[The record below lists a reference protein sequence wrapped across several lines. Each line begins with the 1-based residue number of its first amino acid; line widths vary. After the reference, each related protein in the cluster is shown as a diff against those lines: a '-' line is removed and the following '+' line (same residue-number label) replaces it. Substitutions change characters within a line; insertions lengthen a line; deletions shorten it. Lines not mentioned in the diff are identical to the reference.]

1 MFTGIKRVPP
11 ELLRERRETARDK
24 PPRRVAS
31 RERAFAYTVGS
42 RRALGL
48 LILAIAV
55 VTVVVQVLPRVVE
68 HAPDRN
74 IPGFE

>member
-1 MFTGIKRVPP
+1 VPP
-11 ELLRERRETARDK
+11 ELLRERREAPRDK

-31 RERAFAYTVGS
+31 RENAIAYTVGA
-42 RRALGL
+42 RRAFGL
-48 LILAIAV
+48 LVLAIVV